1 MGAQSDR
8 GRGWDR
14 REPAAA
20 RGGSRLAR
28 GRTLR
33 PGSRPIPRQTD
44 SARRA
49 PELGPEVQ
57 EGIDVSVV
65 LEFLEVAEVF
75 LSHRLGDA
83 VLGPPPIENLG
94 QALERLG
101 NPAALL

>member
-1 MGAQSDR
+1 
-8 GRGWDR
+8 
-14 REPAAA
+14 
-20 RGGSRLAR
+20 
-28 GRTLR
+28 
-33 PGSRPIPRQTD
+33 
-44 SARRA
+44 
-49 PELGPEVQ
+49 LGPEVQ

-101 NPAALL
+101 NPAALLRRKATAQAFGQHRIGRRRA